1 MAYRRTGRRR
11 NFGRRRRRTSRL
23 RNIKRKTGA
32 RSQSRQIASLERRVN
47 RIAKESSQ
55 YAQFEILPE
64 GAGQGTGVNLNTGD
78 FYVSCLT
85 RPANWKPIFQA
96 AALTGA
102 TTGNTVNKCKMT
114 SADLQFVFSPQDS
127 LEALTPRIVNVW
139 LLKLRKETA
148 MDVLSE
154 TGNMSS
160 AGLTTANNDV
170 VHKSTVAGGA
180 FTMIKW
186 NPASFHVLQHRQFTL
201 ANIIQETAVPG
212 EDDTVTNTYD
222 ALKRVRMI
230 PKMGNELKV
239 PKGSVLELNELD
251 TMPND
256 RYYVV
261 VHVGGWT
268 GGAGLVNGVR
278 MDTNWCINTRMYI

>member
-1 MAYRRTGRRR
+1 MRY
-11 NFGRRRRRTSRL
+11 
-23 RNIKRKTGA
+23 IKRKTGA
-32 RSQSRQIASLERRVN
+32 RSQSRQIASLERRVT

-64 GAGQGTGVNLNTGD
+64 GSGGGTGINLGQGD

-114 SADLQFVFSPQDS
+114 SSDLQFVFSPQDS
-127 LEALTPRIVNVW
+127 LVALTPRIVNLWV
-139 LLKLRKETA
+139 LKLRKETA

-154 TGNMSS
+154 TANMSS
-160 AGLTTANNDV
+160 AGLTAANNDV
-170 VHKSTVAGGA
+170 VHKSTVGGGA

-186 NPASFHVLQHRQFTL
+186 NPASFQVMAHRQFTV
-201 ANIIQETAVPG
+201 ANIVEETAVVE
-212 EDDTVTNTYD
+212 EDTEITNTHD
-222 ALKRVRMI
+222 ALKRVRI
-230 PKMGNELKV
+230 FQKMGNELKA
-239 PKGSVLELNELD
+239 PKGSVLEMNELD

-261 VHVGGWT
+261 VHVGGWS
-268 GGAGLVNGVR
+268 GGTSSLNGVR
-278 MDTNWCINTRMYI
+278 MDTNWCIQTRMYI

>member
-1 MAYRRTGRRR
+1 MGYRRTGRRR
-11 NFGRRRRRTSRL
+11 NFGRRRRRSSRM
-23 RNIKRKTGA
+23 RYIKRKTGA

-47 RIAKESSQ
+47 RISKESSQ

-64 GAGQGTGVNLNTGD
+64 GSSGGTGINLAHGE
-78 FYVSCLT
+78 FYVSCIT

-114 SADLQFVFSPQDS
+114 SADLQFVFSPLS
-127 LEALTPRIVNVW
+127 SELALTPRIVNVW

-154 TGNMSS
+154 TSNMSS
-160 AGLTTANNDV
+160 AGLTAANNDV
-170 VHKSTVAGGA
+170 VHKATVAGGA

-201 ANIIQETAVPG
+201 ANILEETGVVE
-212 EDDTVTNTYD
+212 EDTALTNTYD

-230 PKMGNELKV
+230 PKMGNELKA
-239 PKGSVLELNELD
+239 PKGSVLEMNELD

-261 VHVGGWT
+261 VHVGGWS
-268 GGAGLVNGVR
+268 GGTSALNGVR